1 MNWDDYISVDPEI
14 CHGKPCIKGTRVL
27 VETIVASLE
36 DGMTADEIHRHYP
49 SISYQSIEALARYAE
64 EQRQAAAAVSSAEPD
79 FQ

>member
-1 MNWDDYISVDPEI
+1 MNWEDYISVDPEI

-36 DGMTADEIHRHYP
+36 DGMTADQIHSHYP

-64 EQRQAAAAVSSAEPD
+64 EQRQAAAVPAAEPD

>member
-1 MNWDDYISVDPEI
+1 MNWEDHISVDPEI

-36 DGMTADEIHRHYP
+36 DGMTADEIHSHYP

>member
-1 MNWDDYISVDPEI
+1 MNWEDYISVDPEI

-36 DGMTADEIHRHYP
+36 DGMTADQIHSHYP
-49 SISYQSIEALARYAE
+49 SISYQSIEALARYTE
-64 EQRQAAAAVSSAEPD
+64 KQRQAAAAVSSAEPD